1 MRKLKGDSE
10 KVVLLWMMRKVG
22 LVVLSRCFG
31 IFFFFW
37 GGYFC
42 RGDLIIWS
50 YILRGIAMN
59 NGVLYIDLYEIRGSF
74 FDIGS
79 LDFDLDFDL

>member
-1 MRKLKGDSE
+1 MDDGES
-10 KVVLLWMMRKVG
+10 WVG
-22 LVVLSRCFG
+22 GPFKM
-31 IFFFFW
+31 FWDFFFW
-37 GGYFC
+37 GGGGYFC